1 MGVGRRVSA
10 GLFVGGACAVSGQI
24 ILLRE
29 LLVVFHG
36 NELSLGAILAGWLL
50 WGAAGSWLIGSRADR
65 FRRPV
70 LILAVLLALASV
82 LIPATVFA
90 SACMKRAL
98 GASPVETLGFFEF
111 LPAVLVLLGPMCFVL
126 GSLFAVGARIL
137 AELAPARNE
146 VSRAY
151 LLESAGAGVGGLVIS
166 LWVLPRLQPLA
177 LSFVLGVVLLG
188 ISLLLV
194 GEVRSR
200 RKRVSIRLALAAVMA
215 AYVAGA
221 LHPLPDTVRRAVQW
235 HGMGLLEA
243 RNSLLGSL
251 AAINLEGE
259 TSLYENGLLVATS
272 GYQFHAEEL
281 VHLGMVQHPKPRSV
295 LLLGGGL
302 GGSLLEILKYP
313 IEHCDCVELDPML
326 VDLGRRHLPAQGL
339 MPLSDPRVT
348 LHHVDGR
355 YFVKN
360 APRKYDV
367 VLLDL
372 PGPRSA
378 QLNRFYSLEFFREV
392 RQVLREGGVLLFQIA
407 SSEVYPAPE
416 QRLLLASVRKTARLA
431 FPQVAA
437 LPGDMCYFV
446 LSTGPPAVTD
456 ADTILARLD
465 ALEIERAYIEEGLL
479 SFRLTPWRAA
489 QLEEALG
496 EKEQEAQVNQDF
508 RPLGYLYDLAQWS
521 AQFPGPLRRWLG
533 KIVAARPFWA
543 YLLLPG
549 LFLVLGLVKYVWK
562 GSAPG
567 TAGAPAPGRAV
578 EAGATPLPDQ
588 RFAVGAAVCVTGLS
602 EIVFQVTVLVSFQVI
617 YGYLFYRIGV
627 MVAAFMAGLA
637 AGSFLFWRKGGLP
650 AAGAWR
656 WFLRVH
662 VAISL
667 YPVFL
672 PLIFKSPPRSEI
684 YMCLPAMAGF
694 LGGLEFP
701 LAVGLWQH
709 WGRRAGS
716 AAGVLYGLDLFGAC
730 VGAMIVTPFL
740 IPVVG
745 LVGICWWTVVLNA
758 GTLALLLLPFRRGGL
773 PVGSK
778 SKTVQRPTS
787 SRASP

>member
-1 MGVGRRVSA
+1 MGAGRRVSV
-10 GLFVGGACAVSGQI
+10 GLFVGGGCAVSGQVV
-24 ILLRE
+24 LLRE
-29 LLVVFHG
+29 LLVVFQG

-50 WGAAGSWLIGSRADR
+50 WGAAGSWLVGSRADR

-70 LILAVLLALASV
+70 LVLAVLLALASV

-90 SACMKRAL
+90 SACIKRAL

-137 AELAPARNE
+137 DELAPGRNE

-151 LLESAGAGVGGLVIS
+151 LLESAGAGLGGLVIS

-177 LSFVLGVVLLG
+177 LSFVLGVVLLA

-200 RKRVSIRLALAAVMA
+200 RKRTSMRLALAAVMV
-215 AYVAGA
+215 AYVVGA
-221 LHPLPDTVRRAVQW
+221 VHPLPDTVRRRVQW
-235 HGMGLLEA
+235 QGMGLLEA

-251 AAINLEGE
+251 AAIRLEGD

-272 GYQFHAEEL
+272 GYRFHAEEL
-281 VHLGMVQHPKPRSV
+281 VHLGMVQHPEPRSV
-295 LLLGGGL
+295 LLIGGGL

-313 IEHCDCVELDPML
+313 IEHCDYVELDPML
-326 VDLGRRHLPAQGL
+326 VAFGRRHLPPEEL
-339 MPLSDPRVT
+339 MPLSDPRVSI
-348 LHHVDGR
+348 HHVDGR

-360 APRKYDV
+360 APREYDV

-392 RQVLREGGVLLFQIA
+392 RRVLRRDGVLLFEIA

-416 QRLLLASVRKTARLA
+416 QRLLLASLRKTAWLA

-446 LSTGPPAVTD
+446 LSTGPPPVTD
-456 ADTILARLD
+456 ADAILARLD
-465 ALEIERAYIEEGLL
+465 ALGIERAYIEEALL

-489 QLEEALG
+489 QLEEALA
-496 EKEQEAQVNQDF
+496 EKEREAQVNQDF
-508 RPLGYLYDLAQWS
+508 RPLGYLYDLGQWS
-521 AQFPGPLRRWLG
+521 AQFPGPLRRWLRKVVG
-533 KIVAARPFWA
+533 TRPFWA
-543 YLLLPG
+543 YLLLPV

-562 GSAPG
+562 GRAPG
-567 TAGAPAPGRAV
+567 AASDLAPG
-578 EAGATPLPDQ
+578 EAGEARATPLPDQ

-602 EIVFQVTVLVSFQVI
+602 EIVFQVAVLVGFQVI
-617 YGYLFYRIGV
+617 YGYLFYRIGI

-637 AGSFLFWRKGGLP
+637 VGSLLFWLHGELR

-656 WFLRVH
+656 WFLWVH
-662 VAISL
+662 LVILL
-667 YPVFL
+667 YPLLL
-672 PLIFKSPPRSEI
+672 PLVFKSPPRSET
-684 YMCLPAMAGF
+684 YMLLPAIAGF

-709 WGRRAGS
+709 WGRRAGT
-716 AAGVLYGLDLFGAC
+716 AAGMLYGLDLFGAC

-745 LVGICWWTVVLNA
+745 LVGICWWTAVLNG
-758 GTLALLLLPFRRGGL
+758 GTLALLLLPFRQGCL
-773 PVGSK
+773 PVGPK
-778 SKTVQRPTS
+778 SNAVGRPTS
-787 SRASP
+787 STAST